1 MCAYARRK
9 LGPLHAAAI
18 RAQAQSAEK
27 PGTKLLQT
35 AQQQEAAQRDL
46 MPLARGTWLPWMDG
60 LRLQSAGRIEEAV
73 EELRPL
79 LASADAALAAEPS
92 QASFVSCHVASCLAE
107 LGEVPQ
113 LRAREA
119 QRQGQRRR

>member
-35 AQQQEAAQRDL
+35 AHNEYVKATALELLPEPRTANEPGMIAIDGELLCPMHGVVFAAMR
-46 MPLARGTWLPWMDG
+46 MRICH
-60 LRLQSAGRIEEAV
+60 RL
-73 EELRPL
+73 
-79 LASADAALAAEPS
+79 
-92 QASFVSCHVASCLAE
+92 
-107 LGEVPQ
+107 
-113 LRAREA
+113 
-119 QRQGQRRR
+119 